1 MKEPKEPVID
11 FADYFAIQHPDI
23 AADRPKLLD
32 AARKMQSFVLNDKT
46 GDVLNLSM
54 PTRFGKSLL
63 STSLSTWLLTKV
75 SPRYR
80 ILRASYAAD
89 LAESFSEQVRN
100 QVEEYY
106 YKKFHGKATR
116 GTRARWKII
125 GVPEDT
131 HAGCG
136 IAGGITGFGF
146 DIAIVDDTAKNMLEA
161 TSAAYSRT
169 LASFKESVLLGRL
182 EGRRKILNVG
192 TRWTVNDWFAMWPDA
207 QEFILP
213 AMVDGRSVCEAW
225 KTTAELELERSR
237 VSDEVWQAQYMQ
249 HPTATGKMRIFE
261 GWRPEVVTAPTDG
274 TLVAVADPATDYGR
288 DYFVIGIYS
297 LDRGVVT
304 LCEMFAR
311 QRATIDEAAA
321 WLKARRYSVCWMETN
336 GAGRSILAKMREAG
350 VRNLAG
356 FATSRDKYSRAYV
369 QAEDIRNHFR
379 IASSVDPDTASE
391 LVREADVF
399 PVAGDD
405 IHDDLIDNVVMAFER
420 LFHKTTSI

>member
-1 MKEPKEPVID
+1 MKEQKEPVID
-11 FADYFAIQHPDI
+11 FADYFAIKHPDL

-32 AARKMQSFVLNDKT
+32 AARKIQSFVLNDKT

-63 STSLSTWLLTKV
+63 STALSTWLLTKV

-106 YKKFHGKATR
+106 YKKFHGKATK

-146 DIAIVDDTAKNMLEA
+146 DIAIIDDTAKNMLEA
-161 TSAAYSRT
+161 TSAAYSRQ
-169 LASFKESVLLGRL
+169 LQVFKESVLLGRL

-192 TRWTVNDWFAMWPDA
+192 TRWTVNDWFSMWPDA
-207 QEFILP
+207 DNYVLP
-213 AMVDGRSVCEAW
+213 AMVDGRSCCEAW

-237 VSDEVWQAQYMQ
+237 VSDAVWNAQYMQ
-249 HPTATGKMRIFE
+249 APTETGRIRLFE
-261 GWRPEVVTAPTDG
+261 GWQPERVDTYG
-274 TLVAVADPATDYGR
+274 GRLYAVIDPATDYGK
-288 DYFVIGIYS
+288 DWFVIGIYS
-297 LDRGVVT
+297 VERGIIT
-304 LCEMFAR
+304 LVDMFAMKA
-311 QRATIDEAAA
+311 ATIEQAAE
-321 WLKARRYSVCWMETN
+321 WLKRWDVDIVFCESN
-336 GAGRSILAKMREAG
+336 GVGRSVIGKLREAG
-350 VRNLAG
+350 IDNVAG
-356 FATSRDKYSRAYV
+356 FATKTDKYSRAYV
-369 QAEDIRNHFR
+369 QRDDITNYFR
-379 IASSVDPDTASE
+379 IFAGCNPDAVAE
-391 LVREADVF
+391 LLREADAF
-399 PVAGDD
+399 PVTGDD
-405 IHDDLIDNVVMAFER
+405 IHDDLLDDVVMAFEK
-420 LFHKTTSI
+420 LLKL